1 MPRYEKI
8 CGGKNKAVNR
18 EQSYEYLKK
27 ADGKGCGL
35 HYILKKKRR
44 NYHNKCVYNLNCGV
58 KADVCHNRTAYSVF
72 KLLTYRD
79 SGVKH

>member
-1 MPRYEKI
+1 MKKI

-35 HYILKKKRR
+35 HYILKK
-44 NYHNKCVYNLNCGV
+44 NAAIIIIN
-58 KADVCHNRTAYSVF
+58 VF
-72 KLLTYRD
+72 IT
-79 SGVKH
+79 